1 MGRAPSARWP
11 RMPMLSRQIRN
22 TKLMLW
28 AGDIIAIL
36 LSVQTAIALGTGRLV
51 LLTHGFKSIAV
62 GYCFF
67 LTLLFYITDLYNLRR
82 DQQSSE
88 TASLVVLDAAI
99 GAAFVTLS
107 FYFFPRWSLGRSFFL
122 TIFLATPGL
131 VMMGRLF
138 WSHLQGAL
146 SLPSTVG
153 VLGDGPAVEEL
164 KRVAAKHR
172 LKVVGLPT
180 TGNSPLPQAGQAPA
194 GALQDAMD
202 HLRPDIIVLGPSAS
216 LDAASVRALIDAR
229 FSGVTVL
236 DFPTTFQMLSGKLP
250 LDHMEG
256 QWFLSAQGFQ
266 FFESNMAVRM
276 KRLLDLG
283 MALALLLAT
292 ALLLPF
298 IALGIRLSSKGP
310 VLYIQERVGLNG
322 RIFRLFK
329 FRTMSVGAD
338 TEGPWTLKNDPRVF
352 PFGRFLRLTRLDEL
366 PQLVNVLKG
375 DMSFVGPRPESLV
388 LVKLYRSS
396 IPYYNL
402 RSAVRPGLT
411 GWAQVNYPY
420 GSSVQDAVEK
430 LKYDLHYIQHLSL
443 LFDLQVVLKTFRTV
457 LGRQGSQ

>member
-1 MGRAPSARWP
+1 
-11 RMPMLSRQIRN
+11 MLKRHIRN
-22 TKLMLW
+22 SQLMLW
-28 AGDIIAIL
+28 ASDMVAIL
-36 LSVQTAIALGTGRLV
+36 LSVQVAIPLGTGQHL

-82 DQQSSE
+82 DQHSDE

-99 GAAFVTLS
+99 AAAFLTLS
-107 FYFFPRWSLGRSFFL
+107 FYFYPRWSLGRSFFL
-122 TIFLATPGL
+122 SLFLGSPGL
-131 VMMGRLF
+131 VMAGRLL
-138 WSHLQGAL
+138 WAHLQGTL
-146 SLPSTVG
+146 THPSTIA
-153 VLGDGPAVEEL
+153 VLGDGPGVEEL
-164 KRVAAKHR
+164 RKAASEHK
-172 LKVVGLPT
+172 LKVVNLPMIADHHESADNPNRSIPSGDA
-180 TGNSPLPQAGQAPA
+180 TGGVQNAI
-194 GALQDAMD
+194 MT
-202 HLRPDIIVLGPSAS
+202 LRPDIIVLGPSVPLGPS
-216 LDAASVRALIDAR
+216 AARALIDAR

-250 LDHMEG
+250 LDYMDG

-266 FFESNMAVRM
+266 FFESNIAVRL

-283 MALALLLAT
+283 LAFALLLVT
-292 ALLLPF
+292 SPLLPL
-298 IALGIRLSSKGP
+298 IALSIKLSSRGP
-310 VLYIQERVGLNG
+310 ALYIQERVGLNSQ
-322 RIFRLFK
+322 IFHLVK

-338 TEGPWTLKNDPRVF
+338 TEGPWTLKNDSRVF
-352 PFGRFLRLTRLDEL
+352 PFGRLLRLTRLDEL
-366 PQLVNVLKG
+366 PQLINVLKG

-388 LVKLYRSS
+388 LVKLYKSA

-411 GWAQVNYPY
+411 GWAQINYPY

-443 LFDLQVVLKTFRTV
+443 LFDVQIVLRTFRTV

>member
-1 MGRAPSARWP
+1 
-11 RMPMLSRQIRN
+11 MLKRQIRN
-22 TKLMLW
+22 TQLMLW

-36 LSVQTAIALGTGRLV
+36 LSVQTAIVLGTGRLV

-82 DQQSSE
+82 DQHSDE

-107 FYFFPRWSLGRSFFL
+107 FYFVGRWSIGRSFFL

-131 VMMGRLF
+131 VMMGRLI
-138 WSHLQGAL
+138 WSRLQGAL
-146 SLPSTVG
+146 SLPSTMG

-164 KRVAAKHR
+164 RRAAAAHR
-172 LKVVGLPT
+172 LKVVGLPAM
-180 TGNSPLPQAGQAPA
+180 GNGDLSQAGQASTADPA
-194 GALQDAMD
+194 GALQNGMS
-202 HLRPDIIVLGPSAS
+202 HPRPDIIVLGPSAS
-216 LDAASVRALIDAR
+216 LDAATVRALIDAR

-250 LDHMEG
+250 LEHMDG
-256 QWFLSAQGFQ
+256 HWFLSAQGFQ

-283 MALALLLAT
+283 LALALLLAT
-292 ALLLPF
+292 TLLLPF

-310 VLYIQERVGLNG
+310 VLYIQKRVGLNG
-322 RIFRLFK
+322 RIFRLYK

-338 TEGPWTLKNDPRVF
+338 MEGHWTMKNDPRVF

-366 PQLVNVLKG
+366 PQLFNVLKG
-375 DMSFVGPRPESLV
+375 DMSFVGPRPLSLA
-388 LVKLYRSS
+388 LAELCKNT

-402 RSAVRPGLT
+402 RNAVRPGIT
-411 GWAQVNYPY
+411 GWAQVNYRY
-420 GSSVQDAVEK
+420 GSSVQDEVEK

-443 LFDLQVVLKTFRTV
+443 LFDLQVVLKTVRTV

>member
-1 MGRAPSARWP
+1 
-11 RMPMLSRQIRN
+11 
-22 TKLMLW
+22 MLW
-28 AGDIIAIL
+28 LGDTIAIL
-36 LSVQTAIALGTGRLV
+36 LSVQIAVALGTGRLV
-51 LLTHGFKSIAV
+51 LLSRGFKSIAV

-82 DQQSSE
+82 DQRSNE

-107 FYFFPRWSLGRSFFL
+107 FYFFPRYSIGRGFFL
-122 TIFLATPGL
+122 TIFLVTPGL
-131 VMMGRLF
+131 VMAARLF

-146 SLPSTVG
+146 SRPSTVG
-153 VLGDGPAVEEL
+153 VLGDGPGVEEL
-164 KRVAAKHR
+164 RRVATEHR
-172 LKVVGLPT
+172 LKIVSLPAASGL
-180 TGNSPLPQAGQAPA
+180 SSQADQDPSDPAPDCA
-194 GALQDAMD
+194 GALQSAMAR
-202 HLRPDIIVLGPSAS
+202 LRPDIIVLGPSPA
-216 LDAASVRALIDAR
+216 LDPATAQALIDAR
-229 FSGVTVL
+229 FSGLTVL

-250 LDHMEG
+250 LEHMDS

-283 MALALLLAT
+283 LAFALLLAT
-292 ALLLPF
+292 APLLPL

-322 RIFRLFK
+322 EIFRLFK

-338 TEGPWTLKNDPRVF
+338 SDSPWTMKNDPRVF
-352 PFGRFLRLTRLDEL
+352 PFGRVLRLTRLDEL

-388 LVKLYRSS
+388 LVELYRSA

-411 GWAQVNYPY
+411 GWAQVNYRY

-430 LKYDLHYIQHLSL
+430 LKYDLHYIQNLSL
-443 LFDLQVVLKTFRTV
+443 LFDLQIVLKTIRTV